1 MNFYI
6 TETPSLQS
14 TREGYVCAAHSL
26 NEAMQYADDE
36 QVFQGTVLKIVGCD
50 SSDLL
55 AYREAGESWVVVD
68 EAA

>member
-1 MNFYI
+1 MNFCI

-14 TREGYVCAAHSL
+14 TREGYRYAANSL
-26 NEAMQYADDE
+26 NEAMQYADAE

-55 AYREAGESWVVVD
+55 AYREPGESWVVVD
-68 EAA
+68 EE